1 MLLAGHSVNDGFSLS
16 CRIIQVSFSCT
27 CNHSRL
33 HSLSTVY
40 DLQDFR
46 LPALNIYKQVA
57 ETLASDQKFA
67 EIQVLLSNAI
77 QTRVMNDKDHDSVVL
92 TMLGILTDDDKKV
105 EVPWMF
111 FVIFSNIYYIT
122 LQMRN
127 VDEILSCSMF

>member
-1 MLLAGHSVNDGFSLS
+1 M
-16 CRIIQVSFSCT
+16 
-27 CNHSRL
+27 
-33 HSLSTVY
+33 HSLSTVH

-77 QTRVMNDKDHDSVVL
+77 QTRLMNDKDHDSVIL

-105 EVPWMF
+105 EVP
-111 FVIFSNIYYIT
+111 
-122 LQMRN
+122 
-127 VDEILSCSMF
+127 